1 LNISP
6 GDGYIQGDDDNVQ
19 RSTILDMDP
28 EMKAILEMAGRTM
41 ASDGL
46 RETDAVAA
54 LPAERSLHPS
64 TTTGAGV

>member
-1 LNISP
+1 
-6 GDGYIQGDDDNVQ
+6 
-19 RSTILDMDP
+19 MDP